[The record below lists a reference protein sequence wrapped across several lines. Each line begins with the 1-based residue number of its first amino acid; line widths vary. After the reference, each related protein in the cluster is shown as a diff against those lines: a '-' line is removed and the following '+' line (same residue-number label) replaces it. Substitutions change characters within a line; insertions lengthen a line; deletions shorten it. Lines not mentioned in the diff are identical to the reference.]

1 MWPRVPPPRGRVAK
15 IKISRFSFTTYAWL
29 IPRCNYR
36 GGGRALAR
44 KGRTSEVQASAGE
57 TLKKEGSKGDQ
68 EEEEEEEEDDDEEEE
83 EELSCRGNEILTDF
97 IVGWRKQ
104 FANVNTCWILS
115 AARERELE
123 GPHTLRPVYPLNLW
137 LPPPTAASTHYKRHT
152 CITSIQGDL

>member
-1 MWPRVPPPRGRVAK
+1 MWPRVPPRGQVAK

-29 IPRCNYR
+29 ISRCNYR
-36 GGGRALAR
+36 GGWKGSREKRADERGPNERVEEGGGR
-44 KGRTSEVQASAGE
+44 
-57 TLKKEGSKGDQ
+57 
-68 EEEEEEEEDDDEEEE
+68 EEDNRAKVTKKSRRMMMRRRRRKRL
-83 EELSCRGNEILTDF
+83 LSCRGNEILTDF

-137 LPPPTAASTHYKRHT
+137 LPPPTAAST
-152 CITSIQGDL
+152 L